1 MYCFADLRHLPIHS
15 CQISLHVLLVEKG
28 STAELAGRQVPHQ
41 TTTYRVRSSTQF
53 KSVCFT
59 NDLGAEFN
67 D

>member
-1 MYCFADLRHLPIHS
+1 M
-15 CQISLHVLLVEKG
+15 SLQVEKG

-41 TTTYRVRSSTQF
+41 TTTYRVRSGTQY

-67 D
+67 DWRLAVKLIFV

>member
-1 MYCFADLRHLPIHS
+1 MF
-15 CQISLHVLLVEKG
+15 LLVEKG

-41 TTTYRVRSSTQF
+41 TTTYRVRSGTQY
-53 KSVCFT
+53 KSVYFT